1 MTTPDLL
8 LLNNPHSAPAEAIRT
23 LRTNLMFGQKNAQK
37 PLHTFIVTASADGD
51 DKSTLAANLAIAF
64 AQAGQKTILVDA
76 DLRRPSQHT
85 IWGIPN
91 ERGLIAMVNDESAF
105 AQPPLVSTAVENL
118 SILPA
123 GTVQAIPTDVLSHPR
138 MGEIIG
144 VLKARADYVIFD
156 TSPVLV
162 ATDAALLGR
171 KTDGALLVVRAGGTR
186 KDHVARAKTTLEQ
199 VGTTLLGA
207 VLTNASQEKTG
218 KY

>member
-1 MTTPDLL
+1 MTKPDLL
-8 LLNNPHSAPAEAIRT
+8 LLNNPNSAPAEAIRT

-37 PLHTFIVTASADGD
+37 PLHTFIVTASADGE
-51 DKSTLAANLAIAF
+51 DKSALVANLAVAF

-76 DLRRPSQHT
+76 DLRRPTQHT
-85 IWGIPN
+85 IWGISN
-91 ERGLIAMVNDESAF
+91 ERGLISMVNDEASF
-105 AQPPLVSTAVENL
+105 AQPPFISTGVDNL
-118 SILPA
+118 SVLPA
-123 GTVQAIPTDVLSHPR
+123 GNVQSIPTDILSHPR

-144 VLKARADYVIFD
+144 VLKARADFVIFD

-171 KTDGALLVVRAGGTR
+171 KTDGVLLVVRAGGTR

-199 VGTTLLGA
+199 VGANLLGA
-207 VLTNASQEKTG
+207 VLTNASQENTR